1 MKKQSILSAAAL
13 TTLAIAGVANAADL
27 TATKVGASSV
37 TGARTIASEVKLD
50 KTSSVGTIGLA
61 LTPSKTAIL
70 PSGNALLTVAL
81 TGGATF
87 GTAVTAGAIVDNG
100 SCQPTTVISTGGGEA
115 ASSVTF
121 LISDLTGCD
130 NGNAINLELPVKL
143 NGTSNVNVTTNLTTE
158 LGTAIDGGAASTYNA
173 TTKTDLISF
182 AKAFDVEVTPDTT
195 VTAATLSSK
204 FKGLTTDVEL
214 GTFEISVDTKAY
226 NGVHSKATTVAAGDL
241 SKAAIT
247 IKGDLASVNLSVTGP
262 GLSKAAVL
270 SGTTSTATVSTD
282 ATPIDGVYTVDAV
295 LAAKTPVINGSA
307 YTVSVELTPTSAY
320 NAIPVF
326 GPSAL
331 QSITREGTSY
341 LFPWV
346 ASGALSATSTSN
358 TVIRI
363 ANKGAAPTGAVSLE
377 LLTSSKGIPAS
388 ASLISVATSIA
399 AGGEKVLTSAD
410 IQALVGADFGRGDIR
425 VTVEG
430 LATDL
435 ITRRF
440 VQSTVNGALSEVS
453 MGRNDAASGYG
464 FEPTN

>member
-13 TTLAIAGVANAADL
+13 TTLAVAGAANAGTL
-27 TATKVGASSV
+27 TATPVAGANIV
-37 TGARTIASEVKLD
+37 TARTIASEVKLD
-50 KTSSVGTIGLA
+50 AASNAAGVVGVA
-61 LTPSKTAIL
+61 LTPSKGAIL

-87 GTAVTAGAIVDNG
+87 GKQVTAGAIVKNG
-100 SCQPTTVISTGGGEA
+100 TCAPTTTVSTGGGAA

-121 LISDLTGCD
+121 LVSSLAGCD
-130 NGNAINLELPVKL
+130 DTNAIHIAVPVVL

-158 LGTAIDGGAASTYNA
+158 LGTAIDGGTA
-173 TTKTDLISF
+173 TTASKAGDLISF
-182 AKAFDVEVTPDTT
+182 AKAFDVKFTADTT
-195 VTAATLSSK
+195 TTSATLKSGFKALTADVALGTIAIATDTSLFNGIDAASKALTAA
-204 FKGLTTDVEL
+204 
-214 GTFEISVDTKAY
+214 
-226 NGVHSKATTVAAGDL
+226 DL

-247 IKGDLASVNLSVTGP
+247 VKGDLASVNLSVTGP

-270 SGTTSTATVSTD
+270 SGTTGTGTATTD
-282 ATPIDGVYTVDAV
+282 QAPVDGTYTVTAV
-295 LAAKTPVINGSA
+295 LAKGTPVISGSN
-307 YTVSVELTPTSAY
+307 YTASVVLTPSTTFA
-320 NAIPVF
+320 AVPAF
-326 GPSAL
+326 GPAAL

-346 ASGALSATSTSN
+346 ASGTLSTTSTSN

-363 ANKGAAPTGAVSLE
+363 ANKSIAATGAVSLE

-388 ASLISVATSIA
+388 TTLVQLAPSIA
-399 AGGEKVLTSAD
+399 AGGELVLTSAS
-410 IQALVGADFGRGDIR
+410 IQTALGADFGRGDIR